1 MEIDSWFTIAQL
13 LICKNPNPKSRCF
26 QGPVSIKCLQ
36 KMLPG
41 PFQVLEAL
49 WKVDLWQKSSKP
61 YSLFDLLTLSKHPFS
76 LQTLA
81 ILD

>member
-1 MEIDSWFTIAQL
+1 
-13 LICKNPNPKSRCF
+13 
-26 QGPVSIKCLQ
+26 
-36 KMLPG
+36 MLPG